1 MWPSHKTT
9 LSTSAS
15 LNTCL
20 LTATGACESQC
31 ALASLNARVY
41 LMLVCVGFFRSALQG
56 NLCVCV
62 TKEHARCSQDTGSCP
77 QAQRHMQ
84 SMCLCVCL
92 CVLDKATCNHC
103 ASNFQ
108 SMSLALSLSLCD
120 LYAWIYMYISR
131 DRPVNGKRNSTTPT
145 PTPTGGTTPSS

>member
-1 MWPSHKTT
+1 MCVGFFECSCVFH
-9 LSTSAS
+9 
-15 LNTCL
+15 
-20 LTATGACESQC
+20 
-31 ALASLNARVY
+31 ARVCW
-41 LMLVCVGFFRSALQG
+41 LPSRLVCVGFFRSALQG